1 MKNSILYTI
10 MAVLLLSTGQITAQ
24 GLQRKSLDSFKE
36 IVINGTADV
45 YINTSNEYGISAKTD
60 DLNSINY
67 IIKNDVLE
75 LNTGAAK
82 TVYIHTATINRLT
95 ANGAGDVYSS
105 DTLKGTQLDI
115 KSNGTGKM
123 NLLAKYSTITAV
135 IAGSSDL
142 KISGTTNQFDAVLS
156 GAGNI
161 KSYGLKAIDAEI
173 KVSGA
178 GDAQVNVSNRL
189 EGSVSGVGTIYH
201 LGDPK
206 ELMVEVS
213 GIGEVKKSNNLITSD
228 TTRIKFGNKKIIILD
243 NDEKSEIEI
252 GDDVEIDGE
261 IKGDKK
267 QNKPGMPSIWSGFE
281 LGINGYLNADNT
293 FNMDSVNT
301 NWSLNY
307 GKSVALNFNIW
318 EARGRILKE
327 NIIIT
332 TGLGAE
338 INNYRFENNTRLL
351 SDTVPVI
358 ALVEPNKDYD
368 KSKLLTGYLNV
379 PLYLTFATNKFKNGK
394 RLSISPGVTGGW
406 RFASYNKRVV
416 NENGDRNKTRNKDDF
431 NLNPFRLNAS
441 IRIGYGD
448 FILFANYSLTPL
460 FQKNEGPLLTP
471 VTIGVRVIGFGKS

>member
-1 MKNSILYTI
+1 MKTSILYSAI
-10 MAVLLLSTGQITAQ
+10 LLLLLSAGNITAQ
-24 GLQRKSLDSFKE
+24 GLQRKSLEKFQE
-36 IVINGTADV
+36 ISINGTAAV
-45 YINTSNEYGISAKTD
+45 YINTSEEPGISVKES
-60 DLNSINY
+60 DLNFINY
-67 IIKNDVLE
+67 SVKNGTLE

-82 TVYIHTATINRLT
+82 TVYVHTATLSRLT
-95 ANGAGDVYSS
+95 INGAGDVYSS
-105 DTLKGTQLDI
+105 DTLKGNELNLQC
-115 KSNGTGKM
+115 NGTGKM
-123 NLLAKYSTITAV
+123 NLLANYSTISAV

-142 KISGTTNQFDAVLS
+142 KISGTTNQFNALLS

-161 KSYGLKAIDAEI
+161 KAYGLKATNADI
-173 KVSGA
+173 KLSGA
-178 GDAQVNVSNRL
+178 GDAQVNVSNKL
-189 EGSVSGVGTIYH
+189 EGNVSGVGTIYH

-206 ELMVEVS
+206 ELIVEVS

-243 NDEKSEIEI
+243 NDERSEIEI
-252 GDDVEIDGE
+252 GDDIEVDGK
-261 IKGDKK
+261 IKENEKPKK
-267 QNKPGMPSIWSGFE
+267 PTMPSIWSGFE
-281 LGINGYLNADNT
+281 LGINGYLNSDNT
-293 FNMDSVNT
+293 FNMDSVNS
-301 NWSLNY
+301 NWTLNY
-307 GKSVALNFNIW
+307 GKSVAVNFNLW

-327 NIIIT
+327 NIIVT
-332 TGLGAE
+332 TGFGAE

-358 ALVEPNKDYD
+358 AVVEANKDYD

-406 RFASYNKRVV
+406 KFVSYNKRVV

-431 NLNPFRLNAS
+431 NLNPFRVNAS
-441 IRIGYGD
+441 VRIGYGD

-471 VTIGVRVIGFGKS
+471 VTIGVRVVGFGKS